1 MGRAPSVIDVW
12 GYDMGGGLCTY
23 FFAVSQCVRATP
35 CFPGVE
41 CVDYDDGYKCLECP
55 SGYTGETVRGYDLND
70 ANTIQQVHT
79 LASFSHAFLQYNT
92 YPLLLFL

>member
-1 MGRAPSVIDVW
+1 MVIDKYSQSEYIGMGMAPSVIDVW
-12 GYDMGGGLCTY
+12 GYDMGGGLCLY

-79 LASFSHAFLQYNT
+79 YI
-92 YPLLLFL
+92 